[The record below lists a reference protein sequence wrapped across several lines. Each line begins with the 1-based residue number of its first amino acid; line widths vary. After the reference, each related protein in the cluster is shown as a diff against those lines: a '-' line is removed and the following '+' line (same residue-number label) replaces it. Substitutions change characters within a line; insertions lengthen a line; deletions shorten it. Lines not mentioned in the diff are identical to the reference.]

1 MQKKEKEILLNAQVK
16 DSGAKMIFDEPVLC
30 AQFIRDYVDLP
41 YMKEVKPEDIED
53 VSDQF
58 VPLFA
63 QERNA
68 DRVKRVNIR
77 GENPFFL
84 VSLIEHKT
92 KIEYNLCMQ
101 IFRYMV
107 YIWEDYEKKAEAI
120 QEGITRQKNFK
131 YPPILP
137 IIYYEGN
144 KKWTVPLDFKSRITH
159 GDVFEKYI
167 PNFQYYL
174 VPICQYKNEELLEK
188 ADEIS
193 LIMLLSKLQT
203 EQDVS
208 EFRKISPEQLEEIL
222 KETPKHLLD
231 KIANI
236 LLAFLLKANVPV
248 PEAEELV
255 GKVKEKKMA
264 ELFEN
269 IKIDVQETRRQAE
282 EQVRQA
288 EEQVR
293 QAEEQVRQAEERVC
307 QAEERACKAEE
318 RVCQAEARGCQAEER
333 AYQAEEQAIRTSS
346 ETLQELGISRDMVFS
361 KLVEKYSLSEEL
373 AEAKLREYW
382 K

>member
-1 MQKKEKEILLNAQVK
+1 MNTKRKSSTI
-16 DSGAKMIFDEPVLC
+16 
-30 AQFIRDYVDLP
+30 YVC
-41 YMKEVKPEDIED
+41 
-53 VSDQF
+53 
-58 VPLFA
+58 
-63 QERNA
+63 R
-68 DRVKRVNIR
+68 
-77 GENPFFL
+77 
-84 VSLIEHKT
+84 
-92 KIEYNLCMQ
+92 
-101 IFRYMV
+101 

-318 RVCQAEARGCQAEER
+318 RVCQAEERVCQAEER
-333 AYQAEEQAIRTSS
+333 AYQAEEQAIRTSI
-346 ETLQELGISRDMVFS
+346 ETFQELGVSRDMVFS